1 MGCDPG
7 VRDRKSNRV
16 GCSFSAHSKKC
27 QRVHVI
33 AGVVI
38 ASFVDV
44 GFSGAAVACRRGF
57 AAGRKISLEPTLPQ
71 GPINYFRVLAQASGN
86 LDPSES
92 RVLPFSLMPI
102 LGRSLLDTRT
112 LSSNDIDEIFLKA
125 DALAPLVNP
134 SDRETR
140 KTVLPMRQ
148 PVVCCLFFEPSTRTR
163 MSFQMAAYRL
173 GCQVLT
179 MELSAGSSLSKG
191 ETLTDTV
198 LNFAAMKPDVLVVRY
213 GTSRELDELL
223 PTLEIPVINAGSGT
237 MAHPTQG
244 LLDAYTLRSEWE
256 TLRAKKVLIFG
267 DVLHSRV
274 ARSGFD
280 VLTKLGANIGLT
292 GPEKMMP
299 QGPQREALSRE
310 FGLQFFDSLE
320 EGLPWAD
327 AVMGLRVQLERHE
340 AKELDLEF
348 ASDYHDRYGLNEK
361 RMDMMKPGAV
371 ILHPGPINHGVEF
384 APGVVRDARSRVL
397 AQVTNGVTVRAALL
411 DLILGLG
418 IGGER

>member
-1 MGCDPG
+1 
-7 VRDRKSNRV
+7 
-16 GCSFSAHSKKC
+16 
-27 QRVHVI
+27 
-33 AGVVI
+33 
-38 ASFVDV
+38 
-44 GFSGAAVACRRGF
+44 
-57 AAGRKISLEPTLPQ
+57 
-71 GPINYFRVLAQASGN
+71 
-86 LDPSES
+86 
-92 RVLPFSLMPI
+92 MPI

-112 LSSNDIDEIFLKA
+112 LNRNDIDEIFLRA
-125 DALAPLVNP
+125 DALAPFVHPANQELRKSPLV
-134 SDRETR
+134 
-140 KTVLPMRQ
+140 MRQ

-198 LNFAAMKPDVLVVRY
+198 LNFAAMRPDLLVVRY
-213 GTSRELDELL
+213 GNSHELDELL
-223 PTLEIPVINAGSGT
+223 PTLDIPVINAGSGT
-237 MAHPTQG
+237 LAHPTQG

-256 TLRAKKVLIFG
+256 TCSGKKVLIFG

-280 VLTKLGANIGLT
+280 VLTKLGATIGVT
-292 GPEKMMP
+292 GPERMMP
-299 QGPQREALSRE
+299 QGPLRESLQRDYK
-310 FGLQFFDSLE
+310 LQFFESLE

-348 ASDYHDRYGLNEK
+348 TSDYHDRYGLNE
-361 RMDMMKPGAV
+361 RRLDLMKPGAV

-384 APGVVRDARSRVL
+384 APGVVRNARSRVL
-397 AQVTNGVTVRAALL
+397 SQVTNGVIVRAALL
-411 DLILGLG
+411 DLILG
-418 IGGER
+418 IGVGTER

>member
-1 MGCDPG
+1 
-7 VRDRKSNRV
+7 
-16 GCSFSAHSKKC
+16 
-27 QRVHVI
+27 
-33 AGVVI
+33 
-38 ASFVDV
+38 
-44 GFSGAAVACRRGF
+44 
-57 AAGRKISLEPTLPQ
+57 
-71 GPINYFRVLAQASGN
+71 
-86 LDPSES
+86 
-92 RVLPFSLMPI
+92 MPI

-112 LSSNDIDEIFLKA
+112 LSRNDIDEIFLKA

-134 SDRETR
+134 KDREIR
-140 KTVLPMRQ
+140 KSNLSMRQ

-198 LNFAAMKPDVLVVRY
+198 LNFAAMRPDVLVVRY
-213 GTSRELDELL
+213 GTSRELDDLL
-223 PTLEIPVINAGSGT
+223 PTLNIPVINAGSGT

-256 TLRAKKVLIFG
+256 NLKGKQVLVFG

-280 VLTKLGANIGLT
+280 VLTKLGAKIGVT
-292 GPEKMMP
+292 GPERMMP
-299 QGPQREALSRE
+299 QGPQRDALGKE
-310 FGLQFFDSLE
+310 FDLKFFETLD

-348 ASDYHDRYGLNEK
+348 ASDYHDRYGLSEK
-361 RMDMMKPGAV
+361 RLELLKPGAV

-384 APGVVRDARSRVL
+384 SHGIVRDARSRVL